1 MNYSDILQN
10 QVNFF
15 STHQT
20 KDLKF
25 RKEQLM
31 KLKKLIQENE
41 EELYK
46 AIHEDFGKS
55 EFETYGTELS
65 FLYKDI
71 DYYVKNLSSLAKP
84 KKITT
89 NLVNLPASSHIVYEP
104 LGNTLVIGAWNYPYQ
119 LTLAPVIAA
128 VAAGNTC
135 IIKPSELP
143 ANTMKAMAKMI
154 NENFDSGFL
163 FVAEGGVEET
173 TELLKLRYDK
183 IFFTGSPRVG
193 KIVYK
198 AAAEHLTPVTL
209 ELGGK
214 SPAIITPNA
223 DLEIAAKRIVWG
235 KFINAGQ
242 TCVAPDYL
250 YIHKSIKAKFTEL
263 LKQEI
268 QKRNYHKEASHY
280 CKIINK
286 RNFDRLIN
294 LLDPDKVIFGGEMD
308 EENRFISPTLMDNV
322 TWEDKVMQEE
332 IFGPILPLMEY
343 EDFEGTLSVISKG
356 EKPLSAYLFSN
367 NGNEKEVF
375 EQQLSFGGGC
385 INDTLMHL
393 SNDRL
398 PFGGVGNSGIGNY
411 HGKYGFEAFSHQKA
425 ILKKSIYLEPELK
438 YPPYTETKKK
448 IMKKIL

>member
-128 VAAGNTC
+128 VAAGNNC

-250 YIHKSIKAKFTEL
+250 YIHKSIKAKFIEL

>member
-268 QKRNYHKEASHY
+268 QKRNYQKEASHY